1 MSSIDVYPNIAIT
14 NDVPS
19 QLTDELPP
27 CCNSGESSEDDG
39 EGTADMEGEE
49 GCDVSSRGARWR
61 LEFLAS
67 AVAIIKL

>member
-1 MSSIDVYPNIAIT
+1 M
-14 NDVPS
+14 NDVS
-19 QLTDELPP
+19 SWLTDKLPP

-39 EGTADMEGEE
+39 EGTADIESEE
-49 GCDVSSRGARWR
+49 DCDVSSQRVRWQ